1 MPLKISIIIPAYNAD
16 SYIEQ
21 CVLSAIN
28 QTYKNIEVIIVDD
41 GSTDNTLKIIEEVA
55 RSHQNILV
63 LSQKNQGVTAARRA
77 AVSQSTGDY
86 ITFLDADDI
95 LCSQGIEILVEG
107 CQEGEFDIVNG
118 SFIGKPSNRLWLHKD
133 IGTLNKDEY
142 LESIILGNTYSGIC
156 ASIYRSTLFIDNTL
170 EFDSE
175 LKIGEDILM
184 NIELASRVERVKN
197 ISDVVYH
204 YTDDNTSSAMTSK
217 VRHPYYHIKFYKV
230 LNHLYF
236 GINPKQFEKNSD
248 YLLNEQSRTIIESF
262 FQPAIKCELEVYKTI
277 VEIKKNNEGINIYS
291 LALSNYQLTRL
302 LKKSRIIFSN
312 LKRSFKRM
320 PKSNKQVIY

>member
-1 MPLKISIIIPAYNAD
+1 MTLKISIIIPAYNAQ

-41 GSTDNTLKIIEEVA
+41 GSTDNTLKIIEGLA
-55 RSHQNILV
+55 RNHENILV
-63 LSQKNQGVTAARRA
+63 ISQKNQGVTAARRA
-77 AVSQSTGDY
+77 AVLQSTGDY

-95 LCSQGIEILVEG
+95 LCSEGIEILFEG
-107 CQEGEFDIVNG
+107 CQKGKFDIVNG
-118 SFIGKPSNRLWLHKD
+118 SFLGKPSNRLWLHKD

-156 ASIYRSTLFIDNTL
+156 ASIYRSTLFIENTL

-184 NIELASRVERVKN
+184 NIELASRVDKVKN
-197 ISDVVYH
+197 ISDIVYY

-230 LNHLYF
+230 LNQLYL
-236 GINPKQFEKNSD
+236 GINPQQFSKNSD
-248 YLLNEQSRTIIESF
+248 YLLNQQSKTIMESF
-262 FQPAIKCELEVYKTI
+262 FQPAIECELEVYKTL
-277 VEIKKNNEGINIYS
+277 VEIKKNYEGINIYS
-291 LALSNYQLTRL
+291 LALSSYQLTRL
-302 LKKSRIIFSN
+302 LKISRSILSN

-320 PKSNKQVIY
+320 PKIKKQVIY